1 MFDLDNM
8 KSETVTDR
16 VNDGIV
22 LTQRTKGLKFGTDAL
37 RLAAYM
43 PEQKKPIRAAE
54 LGSGTGIISL
64 LALQR
69 KKAETVFAYEIQESY
84 AQLTAFNAAQNG
96 MADKLSVICKNIK
109 DASPADCGGELD
121 AVFSNPPYMAL
132 GAGLHCT
139 EGEKDIARRE
149 ICGTAAD
156 FAAAASRLLKWGG
169 TFYCVYRPERV
180 ATLIC
185 AMKDARL
192 EPKKLTFVY
201 EHPEAEP
208 CLVLCAARKGSGE
221 GVTVTRPLYLRKDKA
236 SSEYTPEAQAIYD
249 GKPLEL

>member
-37 RLAAYM
+37 LLAAYM

-96 MADKLSVICKNIK
+96 HTCLPRIKVLEVVEKLIDVN
-109 DASPADCGGELD
+109 GGLVDDGVENLLSLKELLCSHSST
-121 AVFSNPPYMAL
+121 A
-132 GAGLHCT
+132 
-139 EGEKDIARRE
+139 DIA
-149 ICGTAAD
+149 
-156 FAAAASRLLKWGG
+156 
-169 TFYCVYRPERV
+169 V
-180 ATLIC
+180 
-185 AMKDARL
+185 
-192 EPKKLTFVY
+192 
-201 EHPEAEP
+201 
-208 CLVLCAARKGSGE
+208 
-221 GVTVTRPLYLRKDKA
+221 
-236 SSEYTPEAQAIYD
+236 
-249 GKPLEL
+249 